1 MIAAITAT
9 QSSTTAVRRAVW
21 GPATIKAVL
30 RQIEGMRAD
39 VAEARRL
46 EAVSYQDAMARGM
59 QAQADVA
66 VANIIELAEQDGWL
80 AEIYADTFLA

>member
-1 MIAAITAT
+1 MTAT
-9 QSSTTAVRRAVW
+9 ATITQSAATAARRPVW

-46 EAVSYQDAMARGM
+46 EAATYQDAMARGM

-66 VANIIELAEQDGWL
+66 MCNIIELAEQDGWL
-80 AEIYADTFLA
+80 ADIYADTFIA